1 MAPSTAR
8 LGQTRAVTSTFPLAR
23 SGKPGYRTD
32 EVDSFL
38 ERARVAFAAAPGSDA
53 MPSFDVAPSTEVSPP
68 SDAVITS
75 DSVRHTAFR
84 VVRTKGYSARH
95 VDAALERLEEAFAQ
109 REREHAIARQ
119 GSDAYYAE
127 ARATAQEI
135 IDRLARP
142 AGSKF
147 RRMSFLARGY
157 HPADVDVFSKRMSAY
172 FEQGQSLP
180 VETVRTI
187 AFRAR
192 YRGYHETQVD
202 LLLDT
207 VIRLMLAV
215 R

>member
-1 MAPSTAR
+1 MAGGVAR
-8 LGQTRAVTSTFPLAR
+8 IGSRLRQNDAVTSTFPPAR
-23 SGKPGYRTD
+23 SGKPGYD
-32 EVDSFL
+32 VSEVDAFL
-38 ERARVAFAAAPGSDA
+38 ERAREAFSAPVADEGSL
-53 MPSFDVAPSTEVSPP
+53 S
-68 SDAVITS
+68 SDEI
-75 DSVRHTAFR
+75 RHTAFR
-84 VVRTKGYSARH
+84 VVRRNGYSARH
-95 VDAALERLEEAFAQ
+95 VDAALERLEEAFAG
-109 REREHAIARQ
+109 REREHAIARD
-119 GSDAYYAE
+119 GSEAYYAD

-142 AGSKF
+142 AGAKF
-147 RRMSFLARGY
+147 RRVSPLTRGY
-157 HPADVDVFSKRMSAY
+157 RAEDVDAFAARISAY
-172 FEQGQSLP
+172 FENGQQLP